1 MLQKPEVEYRQV
13 NLTLPGML
21 LALLLSSHLFRIIN
35 RHRPPDKIPPVFEP
49 PAGVPPYEYVFDFT
63 GEVWSERSEEV
74 RNRNSA
80 PLPADILTLP
90 YFREQIIVN
99 LTCLTA
105 KLIGEEAARH
115 KVKAYVRIHQPYYKT
130 IGKGPQD
137 EKGEIEPWGTIGI
150 WWHETIRILAAIE
163 GSVSLLLI
171 EGKQKN
177 CH

>member
-1 MLQKPEVEYRQV
+1 MSHLPGSLHMNMY
-13 NLTLPGML
+13 LTLRVKSG
-21 LALLLSSHLFRIIN
+21 A
-35 RHRPPDKIPPVFEP
+35 
-49 PAGVPPYEYVFDFT
+49 
-63 GEVWSERSEEV
+63 
-74 RNRNSA
+74 SA
-80 PLPADILTLP
+80 RKRCVIVIPLPPLANILTLP

-171 EGKQKN
+171 GGKKILTLLSTSQAEP
-177 CH
+177 CYSEARFCLRTLYEFRD